1 MWAVAQ
7 SHSAVT
13 ELLLSHGA
21 DLSIR
26 SKVWYQLENTAGN
39 TNPSGNFKMAHGGS
53 SAMMF
58 AARTGDIET
67 TKVLLEAGADLN
79 DTAASGVNA
88 LTQAAHSGHE
98 ELAIYLLEQG
108 ADLNAMEAGYT
119 LFMQQCLEV
128 K

>member
-1 MWAVAQ
+1 
-7 SHSAVT
+7 
-13 ELLLSHGA
+13 
-21 DLSIR
+21 
-26 SKVWYQLENTAGN
+26 
-39 TNPSGNFKMAHGGS
+39 MAHGGS

-108 ADLNAMEAGYT
+108 LTPT
-119 LFMQQCLEV
+119 LWKRVTPSSCSSA
-128 K
+128 